1 MAKAVLGTVR
11 SRAQAELV
19 VDRLK
24 TGGFLATNISVLL
37 ADSEGA
43 KEFAVDN
50 KTKAPEARRVAQA
63 RAPSLEGDSVG

>member
-24 TGGFLATNISVLL
+24 TAGFLATNISVLL
-37 ADSEGA
+37 ADAEGQGI
-43 KEFAVDN
+43 
-50 KTKAPEARRVAQA
+50 RR
-63 RAPSLEGDSVG
+63 R